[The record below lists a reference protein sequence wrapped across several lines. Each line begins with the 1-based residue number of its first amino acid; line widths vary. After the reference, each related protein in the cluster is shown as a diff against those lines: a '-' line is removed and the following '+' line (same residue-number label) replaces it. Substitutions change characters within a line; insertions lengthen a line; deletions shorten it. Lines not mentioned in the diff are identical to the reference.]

1 VNALQGFIGHRD
13 REQTIWTPEF
23 ILDAVDL
30 VFPDG
35 WGDPFPSEGSPAT
48 RRAALRNPTPRDGF
62 DAGSWFDRNFVNPPY
77 AELSQ
82 VLPLACELRAA
93 YNIQSIQLVPV
104 RTRREWW
111 CRYVRGAS
119 VAYLKP
125 LVFLDAK
132 TGKPYECVNKRTGK
146 ATVSQFPENLA
157 AVYWGDR
164 LDKFAAA
171 FAPLAHHVQEK
182 F

>member
-1 VNALQGFIGHRD
+1 MNALQGFIGHRD
-13 REQTIWTPEF
+13 REQTVWTPEF

-48 RRAALRNPTPRDGF
+48 RRAVLRNPTPRNGF
-62 DAGSWFDRNFVNPPY
+62 DAGAWFGRNFVNPPY
-77 AELSQ
+77 AELTQ
-82 VLPLACELRAA
+82 VLPLAGEVWAA
-93 YNIQSIQLVPV
+93 YDVQSVLLIPI

-111 CRYVRGAS
+111 CRFVRGAA

-125 LVFLDAK
+125 IVFLDAK
-132 TGKPYECVNKRTGK
+132 TGKPYVCVNKRTGK

-157 AVYWGDR
+157 AVYFGDR
-164 LDKFAAA
+164 KATFTPA
-171 FAPLAHHVQEK
+171 FAPLAHHVQES